1 MSRLFFS
8 ILCAAL
14 FASCEA
20 GIFPPSGPYR
30 IDRNLARHL
39 QQSVNFADLGGEV
52 ASSPS
57 CLSRD
62 GHGTHCFFVTPN
74 KTVGYANVVDGH
86 ASIENFGGSV
96 AGQPQ
101 TVGYD
106 RDGVFAL
113 FLTPE
118 NELVVVAVNTKTEF
132 DKKATTL
139 DFGTFLEAPG
149 CVTMVED
156 DTIFCIKRGTNGGMY
171 TFRFEDGKWGS
182 HAHVADN
189 PSGPVSCVL
198 NKVAHR
204 IHCWAVDDGR
214 LSEKL
219 FMDTGLPDT
228 RFWFHV
234 GQRGRGRVNVYMVGV
249 IPLPRGLSSSRQ
261 DMVDIFGTYGGK
273 LTSEPVCASSDSRS
287 LDCFA
292 LDEMRGLQRDYQ
304 SVGLLYV
311 RRTSGWVHYGGS
323 FVGSPSCI
331 FMSGDDQFHCYMRSV
346 DNTLVEGVLKSMER
360 RMTVVTT

>member
-1 MSRLFFS
+1 MRVFFS
-8 ILCAAL
+8 ILCVAL

-20 GIFPPSGPYR
+20 GLLPPSGPYR
-30 IDRNLARHL
+30 IDRNLARQL
-39 QQSVNFADLGGEV
+39 RQTVNFADLGGEL

-57 CLSRD
+57 CLSKD
-62 GHGTHCFFVTPN
+62 GHETHCFFVTSD
-74 KTVGYANVVDGH
+74 KTVGYASVVDGH
-86 ASIENFGGSV
+86 ASIDDFGGSV

-113 FLTPE
+113 FLSPE
-118 NELVVVAVNTKTEF
+118 EELVVAAVKTQTEF

-156 DTIFCIKRGTNGGMY
+156 DEIFCVIRSTNGDMY
-171 TFRFEDGKWGS
+171 TFKFENGKWGNYVY
-182 HAHVADN
+182 VAEN
-189 PSGPVSCVL
+189 PSGPINCVL
-198 NKVAHR
+198 NSVAHR
-204 IHCWAVDDGR
+204 IHCWAVDEGR

-219 FMDTGLPDT
+219 FMDTGLPDQ

-234 GQRGRGRVNVYMVGV
+234 GQSGKGRVNVYMVGV
-249 IPLPRGLSSSRQ
+249 IPLPRGRGSYRQ
-261 DMVDIFGTYGGK
+261 DMVDIFGTYGGT
-273 LTSEPVCASSDSRS
+273 LTSEPVCASSDTKS
-287 LDCFA
+287 LDCFS
-292 LDEMRGLQRDYQ
+292 LDETHGLQRDYQ
-304 SVGLLYV
+304 SVGFLYV

-331 FMSGDDQFHCYMRSV
+331 FMSGDNQFHCYMRSP
-346 DNTLVEGVLKSMER
+346 DNTLVEGVLKTIGR
-360 RMTVVTT
+360 RTTIATT